1 MTVADNIGYGLKLK
15 KIPKAEIKKR
25 VSEMLELVQLPGYE
39 KRKPSELSGGQRQ
52 RVAIARS
59 LVNNPKVLLLD
70 EPLGALDLQLRRA
83 MQLELKR
90 LQKKLGITC
99 IYITHDQE

>member
-1 MTVADNIGYGLKLK
+1 
-15 KIPKAEIKKR
+15 
-25 VSEMLELVQLPGYE
+25 MLELVQLPGYE

-83 MQLELKR
+83 MQIELK
-90 LQKKLGITC
+90 QSAEETGNY
-99 IYITHDQE
+99 IYLYHS